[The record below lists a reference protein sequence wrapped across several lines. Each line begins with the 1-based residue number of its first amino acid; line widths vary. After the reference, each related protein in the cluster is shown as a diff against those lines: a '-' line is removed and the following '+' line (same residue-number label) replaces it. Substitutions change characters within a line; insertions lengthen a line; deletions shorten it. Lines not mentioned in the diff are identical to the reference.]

1 MRARRLTGMDIRL
14 DDLSGSQVH
23 ALLEEHLRSMAKL
36 SPPESVHA
44 LNLDELRK
52 AEITFWTAW
61 SEDVLLGCGA
71 LKELNARHGEIKSM
85 RTAIAHRRKGVARA
99 MLAHIIEEARKRSYS
114 RLSLETGSMQA
125 FEPAQSLYATF
136 GFTYC
141 RPFADYIEDPNSV
154 FMTRSL

>member
-1 MRARRLTGMDIRL
+1 MDIRL

-44 LNLDELRK
+44 LNLDELCK
-52 AEITFWTAW
+52 PEITFWTAW
-61 SEDVLLGCGA
+61 SQDVLLGCGA
-71 LKELNARHGEIKSM
+71 LKELDARHGEIKSM
-85 RTAIAHRRKGVARA
+85 RTASAHRRKGVAFA
-99 MLAHIIEEARKRSYS
+99 MLTHIIEQARKRSYTS
-114 RLSLETGSMQA
+114 LSLETGSMQA
-125 FEPAQSLYATF
+125 FEAAQKLYAAF